1 MIINGMKSNNQILS
15 EIKKH
20 LDFIQVENNKIESK
34 LNGFDNRKLLVEK
47 SIEDFKNYITKKE
60 EKLEYEEA
68 KLSNEIEVLTTK
80 YENKINALETII
92 KEKSKG
98 QPWLS
103 RAIAD
108 FHYYYDIKIAEF
120 LELKNHPA
128 LKKADKLKTIADEK
142 RQLISEN
149 RILHNYIDYYE
160 ALFPWLSEYRDS
172 DLSDLL
178 ECLSETEID
187 VDKDPVLK
195 YIPEQEYNSLTTTN
209 RNQKALDRYKLSRKT
224 PWQIGKEYE
233 RFIGYKYEQ
242 EGYNVTYY
250 GIEQGLEDLGRD
262 LICTKG
268 SSIDIVQCKFWS
280 THKLIH
286 EKHINQLFGTAV
298 QYAIE
303 NNLIKGN
310 TQQTLF
316 PELSS
321 GVNMV
326 FITSTNL
333 SETAK
338 KFAKVLNV
346 QARENIKLSEYPM
359 IKCNISKQGEKI
371 YHLPFDQQYDKI
383 IMTKKESFYM
393 NTVLEAEEMGFRRA
407 FRWTGNK

>member
-1 MIINGMKSNNQILS
+1 MN
-15 EIKKH
+15 
-20 LDFIQVENNKIESK
+20 
-34 LNGFDNRKLLVEK
+34 
-47 SIEDFKNYITKKE
+47 
-60 EKLEYEEA
+60 
-68 KLSNEIEVLTTK
+68 
-80 YENKINALETII
+80 
-92 KEKSKG
+92 
-98 QPWLS
+98 
-103 RAIAD
+103 
-108 FHYYYDIKIAEF
+108 
-120 LELKNHPA
+120 
-128 LKKADKLKTIADEK
+128 
-142 RQLISEN
+142 
-149 RILHNYIDYYE
+149 
-160 ALFPWLSEYRDS
+160 
-172 DLSDLL
+172 
-178 ECLSETEID
+178 
-187 VDKDPVLK
+187 
-195 YIPEQEYNSLTTTN
+195 
-209 RNQKALDRYKLSRKT
+209 
-224 PWQIGKEYE
+224 
-233 RFIGYKYEQ
+233 
-242 EGYNVTYY
+242 YY

-303 NNLIKGN
+303 NNLINGN

-346 QARENIKLSEYPM
+346 QARESIKLREYPM

-393 NTVLEAEEMGFRRA
+393 NTVLEAEEKGFRRA